1 MAVKGQSKAQN
12 LKLANE
18 TSAYSSYSEMVS
30 STIIALKE
38 RKGST
43 RKSILKYMIATY
55 DLNEEVASVQ
65 IKKALRSSVENGTLK
80 QMQDKGKNVYF
91 RVNISKIKYKQSN
104 NTVDKRYF
112 PNSLKSQLQVTGI
125 RSDYDDYSLLKD
137 QACDLKQLGTMTF
150 DPSISSENL
159 SKKFIHTICGIQPQ
173 SIYQTNYEEQ
183 DFGSMAMGQIITKCS
198 RGNKLQELISCD
210 LLYQIKKRKK
220 ITADSMASKF
230 LINCLQ
236 IIRELAVQADAS
248 SDPNRHFVEIFHCL
262 VTLKEGLGSLINL
275 GDDIPEKSEWMQFC
289 HIITHPVYFNYV
301 IEALVH
307 ITDAANNIQDKVRKK
322 NVMSY
327 RDSIV
332 EDLKYVRICIFP

>member
-1 MAVKGQSKAQN
+1 MAEKGQRKALK
-12 LKLANE
+12 LKLANKA
-18 TSAYSSYSEMVS
+18 SAYSSYSEMIS

-43 RKSILKYMIATY
+43 MKSILKYIIATY
-55 DLNEEVASVQ
+55 DLNEKVASVE
-65 IKKALRSSVENGTLK
+65 IKRALRRNVENGTLK
-80 QMQDKGKNVYF
+80 QMQDKGENVYF
-91 RVNISKIKYKQSN
+91 KVNVSKKKYKQSN
-104 NTVDKRYF
+104 NTVDKGYF
-112 PNSLKSQLQVTGI
+112 PKSLESQLQVTGI
-125 RSDYDDYSLLKD
+125 QSDYDDYSLLKD
-137 QACDLKQLGTMTF
+137 QACEVKQLGTMMF

-173 SIYQTNYEEQ
+173 SIYQSNYEEQ

-210 LLYQIKKRKK
+210 LLYQINKRKK
-220 ITADSMASKF
+220 INADSMASKF

-262 VTLKEGLGSLINL
+262 VTLKEGLGSLVNL

-301 IEALVH
+301 VEALVH
-307 ITDAANNIQDKVRKK
+307 ITDAANNIQDKVRKN

-332 EDLKYVRICIFP
+332 KDLKYVRICIYP